1 MTDMD
6 EFLKYQ
12 DKLVAGEDVSGYK
25 FSGEVTQMPKQFNEW
40 VKANEKRIKSAKS
53 LPYFIR
59 DNYVGGDIS
68 KGLKFQSVAQ
78 LTKTNVF
85 TEATSMTEVVER
97 LKRCGIKEIETG
109 DRDVILQHL
118 TMKKLSKEF
127 DFIYS
132 YKRI

>member
-1 MTDMD
+1 MD

-25 FSGEVTQMPKQFNEW
+25 FSGEITQMPKQFNEW

-97 LKRCGIKEIETG
+97 LKR
-109 DRDVILQHL
+109 
-118 TMKKLSKEF
+118 
-127 DFIYS
+127 
-132 YKRI
+132 

>member
-1 MTDMD
+1 MTNMD

-12 DKLVAGEDVSGYK
+12 DKLVAGEDVSSYK

-97 LKRCGIKEIETG
+97 LKRCGIKDIEIG

>member
-1 MTDMD
+1 M
-6 EFLKYQ
+6 
-12 DKLVAGEDVSGYK
+12 
-25 FSGEVTQMPKQFNEW
+25 
-40 VKANEKRIKSAKS
+40 
-53 LPYFIR
+53 
-59 DNYVGGDIS
+59 
-68 KGLKFQSVAQ
+68 KFQSVAQ

-97 LKRCGIKEIETG
+97 LKRCGIKEIEIG

-132 YKRI
+132 YKRIWCLSSYSLISLEYFERTILQSFSIDVSLS